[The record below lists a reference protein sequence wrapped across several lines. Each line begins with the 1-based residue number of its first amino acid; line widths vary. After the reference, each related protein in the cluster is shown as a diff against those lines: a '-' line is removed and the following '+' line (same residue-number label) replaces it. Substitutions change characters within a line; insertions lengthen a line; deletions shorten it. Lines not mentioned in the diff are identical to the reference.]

1 MSPALDKEVEDYYKS
16 KESYTELL
24 HRRAADYG
32 EQVQTKDDI
41 GVEKRPRK
49 EGFLSQGA
57 PEYAAKVRSKIDVAA
72 IVALSKA
79 SDEEP
84 KKETLKGGSKGKK

>member
-1 MSPALDKEVEDYYKS
+1 MSSTLEKEVEEYYKF

-24 HRRAADYG
+24 HRPAPDHTD
-32 EQVQTKDDI
+32 QVQTKNNKP
-41 GVEKRPRK
+41 VVRKPRK

-57 PEYAAKVRSKIDVAA
+57 PEYAAKAHSKIDIAA
-72 IVALSKA
+72 IVAMSKA

-84 KKETLKGGSKGKK
+84 KNEKLKGGSKGKK